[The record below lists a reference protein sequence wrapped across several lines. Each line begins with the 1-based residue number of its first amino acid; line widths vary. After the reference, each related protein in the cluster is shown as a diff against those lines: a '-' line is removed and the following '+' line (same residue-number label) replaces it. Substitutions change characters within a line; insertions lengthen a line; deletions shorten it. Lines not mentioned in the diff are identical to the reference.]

1 MGSLPGLERRLPDGT
16 RSLFDSRACRLCRMS
31 ELAIAAAISRESE
44 GCGSGDDRA
53 DRVQIHGADHRR
65 EGANARASLVQAYT
79 GA

>member
-31 ELAIAAAISRESE
+31 ELAIAAISRESE
-44 GCGSGDDRA
+44 GRGSGDDRA
-53 DRVQIHGADHRR
+53 DSVQIHGADHRR
-65 EGANARASLVQAYT
+65 EGASARASLVQACT